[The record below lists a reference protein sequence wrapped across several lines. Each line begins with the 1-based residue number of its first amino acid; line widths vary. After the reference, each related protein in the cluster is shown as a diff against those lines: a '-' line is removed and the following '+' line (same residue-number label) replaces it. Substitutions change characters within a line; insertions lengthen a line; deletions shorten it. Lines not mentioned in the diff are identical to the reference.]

1 MLGEWS
7 KQYEPTSR
15 GYALQMSKA
24 HFSKGKCSTQPPPQ
38 ATGLKQKN

>member
-15 GYALQMSKA
+15 DYALQMSKA
-24 HFSKGKCSTQPPPQ
+24 ALLKRQTQYSSDPPSDR
-38 ATGLKQKN
+38 T

>member
-24 HFSKGKCSTQPPPQ
+24 ALLKRLTQYSTDPLSDR
-38 ATGLKQKN
+38 T

>member
-24 HFSKGKCSTQPPPQ
+24 ALLKRLTQYSTDPSSDR
-38 ATGLKQKN
+38 T

>member
-24 HFSKGKCSTQPPPQ
+24 ALLKRLTQYSPDPPSDR
-38 ATGLKQKN
+38 T